1 LWPYA
6 ILSPTLFLHLII
18 ARMNL
23 EYYQFKIKPS
33 LHDYEFYSKGPNGH
47 IKKVV
52 RFTLI
57 LFNGIPIYNL
67 SFGNWKESTNSLD
80 DVAVSNNGDRDI
92 VLQTVVAIVIDF
104 TSLYPDALIYAEGS
118 TPSRTRLYRMG
129 INKMWDEANLLF
141 QIYGVKADDSVE
153 LFKGK
158 ENYEAFIVRRITQ

>member
-1 LWPYA
+1 
-6 ILSPTLFLHLII
+6 
-18 ARMNL
+18 MNL

-52 RFTLI
+52 RFTPI
-57 LFNGIPIYNL
+57 IFNGIPIYNL
-67 SFGNWKESTNSLD
+67 SFGNWQDATHSLD
-80 DVAVSNNGDRDI
+80 DSTVSNNGDRDI

-104 TSLYPDALIYAEGS
+104 TSLYPDALIYAEDS

-129 INKMWDEANLLF
+129 INKMWDEAKLVF

-158 ENYEAFIVRRITQ
+158 EIYEAFIVKRISQ